1 MTTVLMTWPD
11 GHARS
16 QHPDRR
22 DVVGGGRTPY
32 VSCSALALV
41 VALAAGLTMAI
52 PSLLHGAAVS
62 NGNLRG
68 TTAALFAVGLPVLI
82 VAMIGTARGSARA
95 FVVWLGTLG
104 YLIYQA
110 ILLCFATPMNNLFLF
125 YVAYLGLAV
134 WSTVMLLRATH
145 LDAFAARLS
154 RTVPARVTGAMALV
168 IVVLNAV
175 AWLSQ
180 IVPAVLSS
188 RPTSVLDGTGL
199 VTDPVYVQDL
209 AIWLPLLA
217 TAAVACWRRQ
227 SWGLLITAAMLALFV
242 LESIS
247 ISVDQ
252 WFGSLA
258 DPASSVS
265 SMSMVPAFAVV
276 AAITAA
282 FLAWFLRAVD
292 RRSSVPESSSDNS
305 PSACS
310 GCSS

>member
-1 MTTVLMTWPD
+1 MMAARTVTAD
-11 GHARS
+11 ARVRS
-16 QHPDRR
+16 RRPDRR
-22 DVVGGGRTPY
+22 GVVGGNRVPY
-32 VSCSALALV
+32 MLCSALAAT
-41 VALAAGLTMAI
+41 VALAAGLTVAF
-52 PSLLHGAAVS
+52 PSLLRGVAVS

-68 TTAALFAVGLPVLI
+68 TAVVLLACGLPVL
-82 VAMIGTARGSARA
+82 VVTMIGTARGSARA

-110 ILLCFATPMNNLFLF
+110 VLLCFATPLNNLFLF

-134 WSTVMLLRATH
+134 WSTVMLLRAAD
-145 LDAFAARLS
+145 LDAFAARVS
-154 RTVPARVTGAMALV
+154 DTVRVRAIAVVAFV
-168 IVVLNAV
+168 IVVLNAG

-199 VTDPVYVQDL
+199 VTNPVYVQDL

-217 TAAVACWRRQ
+217 VAAVACWRRK

-252 WFGSLA
+252 WFGSHA
-258 DPASSVS
+258 DPTSSVS

-282 FLAWFLRAVD
+282 LLTWFLRGVD
-292 RRSSVPESSSDNS
+292 RTS
-305 PSACS
+305 
-310 GCSS
+310 

>member
-1 MTTVLMTWPD
+1 MTIESLTWLES
-11 GHARS
+11 RS
-16 QHPDRR
+16 RSRHPDRR
-22 DVVGGGRTPY
+22 GVVGGNRVPY
-32 VSCSALALV
+32 MLCSALAAM
-41 VALAAGLTMAI
+41 VALAAGLTVAF
-52 PSLLHGAAVS
+52 PSLLRGVAVS

-68 TTAALFAVGLPVLI
+68 TAVVLLACGLPVLV

-110 ILLCFATPMNNLFLF
+110 VLLCFATPLNNLFLF

-134 WSTVMLLRATH
+134 WSTVTLLRAAD
-145 LDAFAARLS
+145 LDAFAARVS
-154 RTVPARVTGAMALV
+154 DTARVRVIAVVALV
-168 IVVLNAV
+168 IVVLNAG

-199 VTDPVYVQDL
+199 VTNPVYVQDL

-217 TAAVACWRRQ
+217 VAAMACWRRKG
-227 SWGLLITAAMLALFV
+227 WGLLITAAMLALFV

-252 WFGSLA
+252 WFGSHA
-258 DPASSVS
+258 DPTSPVS

-276 AAITAA
+276 AVITAGL
-282 FLAWFLRAVD
+282 LAWFLRAVD
-292 RRSSVPESSSDNS
+292 RTS
-305 PSACS
+305 
-310 GCSS
+310 

>member
-1 MTTVLMTWPD
+1 MTTVLKTWPG

-16 QHPDRR
+16 QHVAGR
-22 DVVGGGRTPY
+22 DVVRGGRAPY
-32 VSCSALALV
+32 VLCSALAGIA
-41 VALAAGLTMAI
+41 ALGAGLTVAF

-62 NGNLRG
+62 NGNMRG
-68 TTAALFAVGLPVLI
+68 TAAALFAVGLPVLI
-82 VAMIGTARGSARA
+82 VAMTGTARGSARA

-110 ILLCFATPMNNLFLF
+110 VLLCFATPMNNLFLL

-134 WSTVMLLRATH
+134 WSTVMLLRVTDF
-145 LDAFAARLS
+145 DAFTARLS
-154 RTVPARVTGAMALV
+154 GAVPAGVTGAAALV
-168 IVVLNAV
+168 IVVLNTL

-199 VTDPVYVQDL
+199 VTNPVYVQDL

-227 SWGLLITAAMLALFV
+227 SWGLLVTAAMLALFV

-252 WFGSLA
+252 WFGSHA

-265 SMSMVPAFAVV
+265 SISMVPAFAVV
-276 AAITAA
+276 AAITAG
-282 FLAWFLRAVD
+282 FLLWFLRAVD
-292 RRSSVPESSSDNS
+292 RAP
-305 PSACS
+305 
-310 GCSS
+310 

>member
-1 MTTVLMTWPD
+1 MTIESLTWLE
-11 GHARS
+11 GRS
-16 QHPDRR
+16 RSRYPDRR
-22 DVVGGGRTPY
+22 GVVGGNRVPY
-32 VSCSALALV
+32 MLCSALAAT
-41 VALAAGLTMAI
+41 VALAAGLTVAF
-52 PSLLHGAAVS
+52 PSLLRGAAVS

-68 TTAALFAVGLPVLI
+68 TAVVLLACGLPVLV

-110 ILLCFATPMNNLFLF
+110 VLLCFATPLNNLFLF

-134 WSTVMLLRATH
+134 WSTVMLLRAAD
-145 LDAFAARLS
+145 LDAFAARVS
-154 RTVPARVTGAMALV
+154 DTVRVRGIAVVALV

-199 VTDPVYVQDL
+199 MTNPVYVQDL

-217 TAAVACWRRQ
+217 VAAMACWRRE
-227 SWGLLITAAMLALFV
+227 SWGLLITAAMLALFI

-252 WFGSLA
+252 WFGSHA
-258 DPASSVS
+258 DPTSSVS

-282 FLAWFLRAVD
+282 FLASFLRGVD
-292 RRSSVPESSSDNS
+292 RTL
-305 PSACS
+305 
-310 GCSS
+310 

>member
-1 MTTVLMTWPD
+1 MTIESLTWLE
-11 GHARS
+11 GRS
-16 QHPDRR
+16 RSRHPDRGG
-22 DVVGGGRTPY
+22 VVGGNRVPY
-32 VSCSALALV
+32 MLCSALAAT
-41 VALAAGLTMAI
+41 VALAAGLTVAF
-52 PSLLHGAAVS
+52 PSLLRGVAVS

-68 TTAALFAVGLPVLI
+68 TAVVLLACGLPVLV

-110 ILLCFATPMNNLFLF
+110 VLLCFATPLNNLFLF

-134 WSTVMLLRATH
+134 WSTVMLLRAAD
-145 LDAFAARLS
+145 LDAFAARVS
-154 RTVPARVTGAMALV
+154 DTARVRVIAVVAFV
-168 IVVLNAV
+168 IVVLNAG

-188 RPTSVLDGTGL
+188 RPTAVLDGTGL
-199 VTDPVYVQDL
+199 VTNPVYVQDL

-217 TAAVACWRRQ
+217 VAAMACWRRK

-252 WFGSLA
+252 WFGSHA
-258 DPASSVS
+258 DPTSSVS

-276 AAITAA
+276 AAITAGL
-282 FLAWFLRAVD
+282 LAWFLRGVD
-292 RRSSVPESSSDNS
+292 RTS
-305 PSACS
+305 
-310 GCSS
+310 

>member
-1 MTTVLMTWPD
+1 MATVSMTSME
-11 GHARS
+11 HHSRS
-16 QHPDRR
+16 RHRDRP
-22 DVVGGGRTPY
+22 DVVGGGRAPY
-32 VSCSALALV
+32 VLCSALAV
-41 VALAAGLTMAI
+41 IAALAAGLTVAL

-68 TTAALFAVGLPVLI
+68 TAAALFAVGLPVLI
-82 VAMIGTARGSARA
+82 LAMISTARGSARA

-110 ILLCFATPMNNLFLF
+110 VLLCFATPMNNLFLL

-134 WSTVMLLRATH
+134 WSTVMLVRATA
-145 LDAFAARLS
+145 LGAFTARLS
-154 RTVPARVTGAMALV
+154 RTVPARVTGATALV
-168 IVVLNAV
+168 IVVLNTV

-188 RPTSVLDGTGL
+188 RPTSVMDGTGL
-199 VTDPVYVQDL
+199 VTNPVYVQDL

-217 TAAVACWRRQ
+217 TAAVACWRRH

-252 WFGSLA
+252 WFGSQA

-276 AAITAA
+276 AAITTA

-292 RRSSVPESSSDNS
+292 RAS
-305 PSACS
+305 
-310 GCSS
+310 

>member
-1 MTTVLMTWPD
+1 MTTVSMTGLNGPS
-11 GHARS
+11 RLRN
-16 QHPDRR
+16 PPRR
-22 DVVGGGRTPY
+22 NVVRAGPVPY
-32 VSCSALALV
+32 LLCGMLATT
-41 VALAAGLTMAI
+41 AGLAAGFTVAF

-62 NGNLRG
+62 NGNVRG
-68 TTAALFAVGLPVLI
+68 TAVALFAVGLPTLSVAI
-82 VAMIGTARGSARA
+82 VSTARGSARA

-110 ILLCFATPMNNLFLF
+110 VLLCFATPLNNLFLL

-134 WSTVMLLRATH
+134 WSAVTLLRATD
-145 LDAFAARLS
+145 LQSFAARMS
-154 RTVPARVTGAMALV
+154 PPVPARVTAAAALI
-168 IVVLNAV
+168 IVVLNAG
-175 AWLSQ
+175 AWLSA

-199 VTDPVYVQDL
+199 VTNPVYVQDL

-217 TAAVACWRRQ
+217 AAGVACWRRAP
-227 SWGLLITAAMLALFV
+227 WGLLVTSAMLAMFV

-252 WFGSLA
+252 WFGSHA
-258 DPASSVS
+258 DPTSSVS

-276 AAITAA
+276 AAITAG

-292 RRSSVPESSSDNS
+292 R
-305 PSACS
+305 PS
-310 GCSS
+310 